1 MRAPSPLSVLS
12 ASPLSVLSG
21 ALKIAQV
28 YGYHGG
34 CWRQDSLEFSRL
46 GGRAGHRRAA
56 GSIKG
61 QLYLLPEPGT
71 AKIENISRTAYT
83 RPPEDFE

>member
-1 MRAPSPLSVLS
+1 MGAPSPLST
-12 ASPLSVLSG
+12 LSG

-34 CWRQDSLEFSRL
+34 CWQQDSLEFSRL

-61 QLYLLPEPGT
+61 QLYLLPEPGP
-71 AKIENISRTAYT
+71 AKIENIDQDGLHEA
-83 RPPEDFE
+83 PEDFE